1 MASRNSSGSKE
12 HSYTFWVAAGTA
24 VLLAACEKPQPP
36 GMCGAIPD
44 QTVMVGKRTM
54 VRACFEDPNGDVLS
68 YSAASSDAGIATVS
82 VSGSTLTVTAVSPG
96 TSVVTV
102 TATDLTQ
109 LSVDQQFR
117 ILVPN
122 RNPVAV
128 GEIARREIPA
138 GKSAA
143 VDVSA
148 YFMEPDGEP
157 LTYSMAVSRE
167 GVLQVSATGAVVTLE
182 ALAKGAATV
191 TATATDPGGLSA
203 VQSFLVT
210 VPNRMPGAVGTIAP
224 QTIEVDATVTTD
236 VTGYFTDPDGDE
248 LTYTAA
254 SSDPSVTAVSM
265 SGGELTV
272 TAIARGEAMVTV
284 TATDTD
290 GLTATQEFVVTVPNR
305 APLAVGSIDERTVEV
320 DETSSLELSDY
331 FSDPDGDVLV
341 YTVAISDGA
350 VAGVEVVGG
359 ALAVMALAKGTATV
373 TVTATD
379 TEGLAATQEFDVTV
393 PNQPPFATGSIEGR
407 TIEVGEAASLD
418 LSSYFSDPD
427 GDDLAYAAA
436 ASDAAVAGAAVDG
449 EAMTV
454 TAVAKGEATV
464 TVTATDTEGLTA
476 AQAFLVTVPN
486 RAPLAVGSIEER
498 TVEVGES
505 AVLAL
510 PGYFEDPDGDALA
523 YTVSSSD
530 ATLIGASVEGSDLT
544 VTAVAK
550 GDAAVTVT
558 ATDTEGLTAT
568 QTFAVTA
575 PNQPPLGVGAIEA
588 RTIEVGG
595 TASLDLSSYFN
606 DPDGDGLTYSA
617 VISDGAVAGIEV
629 SGRTLTVAAMA
640 KGAAMVEVTATD
652 TEGLT
657 ATQGFAVTVPNR
669 PPLAAGTI
677 EGQTILVGEAATLD
691 LSSHFSEPDG
701 DDLVYAAEASD
712 AAVAGVSVVGAAVT
726 VTAVA
731 KGEAIVTVTA
741 TDTEGLSATQALAV
755 TVPNRPPVATGA
767 VEARTLDV
775 GEAAALD
782 LSDYFSDPDGDDL
795 AYAATSSDAAVIGV
809 EILDGTLTVTAL
821 GKGGATV
828 TITATDTDGESVTQ
842 EWFVSAANQAPLPV
856 GSIEVA
862 TIEVGGAAI
871 LDMSGYFTDPDGDD
885 ISYEATSSDATVA
898 SVEVTGNSLSV
909 AAIARGTAT
918 VTMTASDTEGMTATQ
933 EFAVTVPNRAPQAV
947 GTVEPMEL
955 KAGAVT
961 RIDPAPLFADPDGDA
976 LVLSAESSQPE
987 IARVW
992 VASNGV
998 LVRGVKKG
1006 TSTATITATDP
1017 EGLDTALQFNVR
1029 VKGSGGSDPNQP
1041 PVATGRILTQDL
1053 QEGDKRM
1060 VDASPFFSDPDNDA
1074 LQYSA
1079 SSSDTEVVKA
1089 TTSGSEI
1096 ELEVVNQG
1104 SATVTVTAED
1114 PDGLGTSQDFR
1125 VAVAEAVAENRPP
1138 AAVGTIASRTLEVN
1152 ESATLDASIYFMD
1165 PDGDDLTFSAES
1177 SDAEVLTVT
1186 VSGSE
1191 VALQANSYG
1200 GGSASVAV
1208 SAKDSAGLEV
1218 ELTFN
1223 VTVSDTETGNRPP
1236 SAGSVPAQ
1244 RMRAG
1249 TTRTLDASDYITDL
1263 DGDDLTFS
1271 VENSDTTVLTA
1282 TVSGEDLELQAVSV
1296 GTATITLT
1304 GEDPGGLT
1312 ASTAFAATVT
1322 GAGQNS
1328 APSVTRQFLSRSFL
1342 KDNDLVGTYTAYFWD
1357 PDDSYDQLTY
1367 AVESSDTTVMT
1378 VRHDSSRA
1386 RFTMTAKENG
1396 EATITI
1402 TATDPGGLSASTS
1415 TVHTV
1420 GNNAPTLNRELSDVS
1435 RTTGEEYQFILQV
1448 FFLLEYASLFVDND
1462 IGDEMTFSV
1471 SSSDTTVARA
1481 GTYDNVISLH
1491 GLVTAVSLGEATIT
1505 ATATDKGGL
1514 STSATFTLTVDNNAP
1529 PRLKKEIPDYS
1540 LTVPDS
1546 IVLPLSEYFEDPEGD
1561 SLTYTVR
1568 SWGGTV
1574 KAYLTGD
1581 TLVITRSYATI
1592 YVYASD
1598 PEGRI
1603 TSDEFEADVL
1613 EAGQSQ
1619 SMTNAITDSEV
1630 SDEVKRR
1637 EATPVRLGRPTS
1649 RAPPPKR
1656 PPPRGQSPGW

>member
-1 MASRNSSGSKE
+1 MSSRNSSGSKGN
-12 HSYTFWVAAGTA
+12 SFAFCAAACTA
-24 VLLAACEKPQPP
+24 VLLAACENPQPP
-36 GMCGAIPD
+36 GMCGAITD
-44 QTVMVGKRTM
+44 QTVVVGERAT
-54 VRACFEDPNGDVLS
+54 VSACFEDPNGDVLS
-68 YSAASSDAGIATVS
+68 YEAASSDVGVATVS
-82 VSGSTLTVTAVSPG
+82 VSGNTLTVTAVSPG

-102 TATDLTQ
+102 TATDMTDLTGN
-109 LSVDQQFR
+109 QQFR
-117 ILVPN
+117 VLVPN
-122 RNPVAV
+122 RAPVAV
-128 GEIARREIPA
+128 GEIAARELSA
-138 GKSAA
+138 GESAA

-148 YFMEPDGEP
+148 HFMEPDGEP
-157 LTYSMAVSRE
+157 LTYAMAVSDE
-167 GVLQVSATGAVVTLE
+167 SVLGISATGAVVTLE
-182 ALAKGAATV
+182 ALAKGTATV

-224 QTIEVDATVTTD
+224 QTIEVDAAVTTD

-248 LTYTAA
+248 LAYTAA
-254 SSDPSVTAVSM
+254 SSDPSVTEVSM

-320 DETSSLELSDY
+320 DETSSLELSGY

-350 VAGVEVVGG
+350 VAGVEVAGG
-359 ALAVMALAKGTATV
+359 ALAVTALAKGTATV

-379 TEGLAATQEFDVTV
+379 TEGLAATQEFEVTV

-407 TIEVGEAASLD
+407 TIEVGDAASLD

-427 GDDLAYAAA
+427 GDDLVYAAA

-530 ATLIGASVEGSDLT
+530 ATRIGASVEGSDLT

-575 PNQPPLGVGAIEA
+575 PNQPPLGVGAIEG

-629 SGRTLTVAAMA
+629 SGRTLTVAAIA
-640 KGAAMVEVTATD
+640 KGAATVAVTATD

-657 ATQGFAVTVPNR
+657 ATQEFAVTVPNR
-669 PPLAAGTI
+669 PPLAAGAI

-731 KGEAIVTVTA
+731 KGEATVTVTA
-741 TDTEGLSATQALAV
+741 TDTEGLSATQAFAV
-755 TVPNRPPVATGA
+755 TIPNRPPLATGA
-767 VEARTLDV
+767 MEERTLDV

-795 AYAATSSDAAVIGV
+795 AYAATSSDAAVMDV
-809 EILDGTLTVTAL
+809 EISDGTLTVTAL

-828 TITATDTDGESVTQ
+828 TITATDTDDESVTL
-842 EWFVSAANQAPLPV
+842 EWVLSAANQAPLPV
-856 GSIEVA
+856 GSIEVS

-871 LDMSGYFTDPDGDD
+871 LDMSGHFTDPDGDD

-918 VTMTASDTEGMTATQ
+918 VTITATDTEGMTATQ
-933 EFAVTVPNRAPQAV
+933 EFTVTVPNRAPRAV

-955 KAGAVT
+955 SEGGVS
-961 RIDPAPLFADPDGDA
+961 RINPEPLFADPDGDA
-976 LVLSAESSQPE
+976 LVLSVESSRPE
-987 IARVW
+987 VARVW

-1006 TSTATITATDP
+1006 TATVTITAEDP
-1017 EGLDTALQFNVR
+1017 EGLATALQFNVR

-1041 PVATGRILTQDL
+1041 PVATGQILTQDL

-1060 VDASPFFSDPDNDA
+1060 MDASSYFNDPDNDA
-1074 LQYSA
+1074 LDFSA

-1089 TTSGSEI
+1089 TTSGSEV

-1114 PDGLGTSQDFR
+1114 PDGLGTSQAFG
-1125 VAVAEAVAENRPP
+1125 VTVAEATEENRAP
-1138 AAVGTIASRTLEVN
+1138 AVVGTVADQALDENAST
-1152 ESATLDASIYFMD
+1152 TLDASTYFTD
-1165 PDGDDLTFSAES
+1165 PDGDGLTFSVES
-1177 SDAEVLTVT
+1177 SDSEVVTVT
-1186 VSGSE
+1186 VSG
-1191 VALQANSYG
+1191 N
-1200 GGSASVAV
+1200 
-1208 SAKDSAGLEV
+1208 
-1218 ELTFN
+1218 
-1223 VTVSDTETGNRPP
+1223 
-1236 SAGSVPAQ
+1236 
-1244 RMRAG
+1244 
-1249 TTRTLDASDYITDL
+1249 
-1263 DGDDLTFS
+1263 
-1271 VENSDTTVLTA
+1271 
-1282 TVSGEDLELQAVSV
+1282 DLELQGVAE

-1304 GEDPGGLT
+1304 AEDPEGLSAELTFAVTVDPVTPNRSPQAGTIPAQRVKVEKSKTLDAATYFTDPDDDDLTFTAASSHSNVVTVAVSGSDIAMQAVAEGTATITVTAEDPDGLT
-1312 ASTAFAATVT
+1312 ASAQFEVT
-1322 GAGQNS
+1322 IVPAGS
-1328 APSVTRQFLSRSFL
+1328 RPPRVTKQPTPQTFL
-1342 KDNDLVGTYTAYFWD
+1342 KDADWSINSSWYFWD
-1357 PDDSYDQLTY
+1357 PDDDYSDLKTE
-1367 AVESSDTTVMT
+1367 VTSSDATVL
-1378 VRHDSSRA
+1378 
-1386 RFTMTAKENG
+1386 TAESLEGGTIRLTGKSEG

-1402 TATDPGGLSASTS
+1402 TVTDPDGLSASLS
-1415 TVHTV
+1415 VVHTV
-1420 GNNAPTLNRELSDVS
+1420 GNNAPTVHGEVPDVVRS
-1435 RTTGEEYQFILQV
+1435 PDEEYE
-1448 FFLLEYASLFVDND
+1448 FFLEVYIFFQDASLFVDND
-1462 IGDEMTFSV
+1462 IGDAMTFSV

-1481 GTYDNVISLH
+1481 EIYDNIISLH
-1491 GLVTAVSLGEATIT
+1491 GLITAVSLGEATIT

-1514 STSATFTLTVDNNAP
+1514 STDYSFKITVNSNRP
-1529 PRLKKEIPDYS
+1529 PTVKKEIPDYS

-1568 SWGGTV
+1568 AWGSSV
-1574 KAYLTGD
+1574 DAYLTGD
-1581 TLVITRSYATI
+1581 TLVITRAYATM

-1598 PEGRI
+1598 PEGRY
-1603 TSDEFEADVL
+1603 TYDEFEAEVL

-1619 SMTNAITDSEV
+1619 SMTNATTDSDV

-1649 RAPPPKR
+1649 KAPPPKR
-1656 PPPRGQSPGW
+1656 PPPRGRSPGW